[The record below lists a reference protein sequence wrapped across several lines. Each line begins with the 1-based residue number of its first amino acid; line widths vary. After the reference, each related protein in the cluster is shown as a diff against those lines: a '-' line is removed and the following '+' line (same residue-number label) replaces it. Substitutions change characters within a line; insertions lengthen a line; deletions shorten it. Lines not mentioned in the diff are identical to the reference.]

1 MEPSKRLQIVIT
13 AGTAE
18 AARAQLGFEAALA
31 ARAAGLEVGVFL
43 TLDAAQWAC
52 ATTRPSQDDLVV
64 LLIEQL
70 RQLGVAITCC
80 SRCAVT
86 QCEGEGVVLVD
97 GLQLVGLTHL
107 MERVACGVPT
117 VTF

>member
-1 MEPSKRLQIVIT
+1 MEPSKRLQVVIT
-13 AGTAE
+13 AGTTE
-18 AARAQLGFEAALA
+18 AARAQLGLEAALA
-31 ARAAGLEVGVFL
+31 ARAAGIEVDVFL

-52 ATTRPSQDDLVV
+52 ATHNPSKHELVV

-70 RQLGVAITCC
+70 RQLGVAMTCC
-80 SRCAVT
+80 SRCAAT
-86 QCEGEGVVLVD
+86 QCEGEGVGLVE
-97 GLQLVGLTHL
+97 GMHLVGLTHL